1 MVDHFNTYLYQKR
14 GFYYFSRR
22 VPQEI
27 HKHFPKHRIVLA
39 LNTRS
44 RAKALKCAQVICQRL
59 DERWLPMRL
68 DALGLGNVVA
78 HDVKP
83 IDVAPTLSEATQQ
96 YLQLKGMG
104 KAKTFHQAA
113 MRNAGTVIEI
123 CGDRVVTEYRTTDAG
138 QVRDVLISK
147 GLSVLSVRRSF
158 TTIKAIINLAIAEHG
173 LDMRNPFSSIFMPE
187 ADSKKR
193 VSIPVDTIREIQE
206 ACYQIDDDRRWLIA
220 LISDTGMRLAEA
232 AGLHIEDLHLDEE
245 IPYVDIKPHPWRSLK
260 TKGSQRQV
268 PLVGAS
274 LWAAQRIKQSA
285 SSTFAFDRYT
295 DNQQCRA
302 NSASNTLN
310 KWMQSHFRED
320 IVIHGFRHAL
330 RDRLRAEQCPSEMM
344 DQIGGWSSGKIGEGY
359 GDGFNRE
366 VLVTAM
372 KLIMPANLQC
382 AYENTQRL
390 KDDSAS

>member
-1 MVDHFNTYLYQKR
+1 MVDQFSTYLYQKR

-22 VPQEI
+22 VPKEL
-27 HKHFPKHRIVLA
+27 HHCHAKHRIVLA

-44 RAKALKCAQVICQRL
+44 RAKALKYAQLICQRL
-59 DERWLPMRL
+59 DERWLPIRL
-68 DALGLGNVVA
+68 DALGLGNVIANNVRAVA
-78 HDVKP
+78 
-83 IDVAPTLSEATQQ
+83 APTLSEATQQ
-96 YLQLKGMG
+96 YLQLRGMG

-113 MRNAGTVIEI
+113 LRNAGTVIEI

-138 QVRDVLISK
+138 QVRDALIDR

-173 LDMRNPFSSIFMPE
+173 LDIRNPFSSIFMPE

-193 VSIPVDTIREIQE
+193 VSIPVETILEIQQ
-206 ACYQIDDDRRWLIA
+206 ACYVIDDDRRWLIA

-232 AGLHIEDLHLDEE
+232 AGLHIDDLHLDEK
-245 IPYVDIKPHPWRSLK
+245 IPYVDIRPHSWRSLK

-274 LWAAQRIKQSA
+274 LWAAQRIKQTA
-285 SSTFAFDRYT
+285 SSCFAFDRYT

-302 NSASNTLN
+302 NSASNALN
-310 KWMQSHFRED
+310 KWMQTNFRDD

-330 RDRLRAEQCPSEMM
+330 RDRLRAVQCPSEII
-344 DQIGGWSSGKIGEGY
+344 DQIGGWTSGKIGEGY
-359 GDGFNRE
+359 GEGHQLRQIYA
-366 VLVTAM
+366 AM
-372 KLIMPANLQC
+372 ERISK
-382 AYENTQRL
+382 
-390 KDDSAS
+390 

>member
-1 MVDHFNTYLYQKR
+1 MVDHFSTYLYQKR

-22 VPQEI
+22 VPKEL
-27 HKHFPKHRIVLA
+27 HHCHAKHRIVLA

-44 RAKALKCAQVICQRL
+44 RAKALKYAQVICQRL

-68 DALGLGNVVA
+68 DAMGLGNVIANDVRAVA
-78 HDVKP
+78 
-83 IDVAPTLSEATQQ
+83 APTLSEATQQ
-96 YLQLKGMG
+96 YLQLKGIG

-113 MRNAGTVIEI
+113 LRNAGTVIEI

-138 QVRDVLISK
+138 QVRDVLIAR
-147 GLSVLSVRRSF
+147 GLNVLSVRRSF

-187 ADSKKR
+187 ADSKRR
-193 VSIPVDTIREIQE
+193 VSIPVETIREIQQ
-206 ACYQIDDDRRWLIA
+206 ACYKIDDDRRWLIA

-232 AGLHIEDLHLDEE
+232 AGLHIDDLHLDEE
-245 IPYVDIKPHPWRSLK
+245 IPYVDIRPHPWRSLK

-274 LWAAQRIKQSA
+274 LWAAQRIKQTA
-285 SSTFAFDRYT
+285 SSCFAFDRYT

-302 NSASNTLN
+302 NSASNALN
-310 KWMQSHFRED
+310 KWMQTNFRND

-330 RDRLRAEQCPSEMM
+330 RDRLRAVQCPSEMI

-359 GDGFNRE
+359 GNGHELETVSYFLTQLQIKTDG
-366 VLVTAM
+366 
-372 KLIMPANLQC
+372 
-382 AYENTQRL
+382 QRG
-390 KDDSAS
+390 KTIF

>member
-1 MVDHFNTYLYQKR
+1 MVDQFSTYLYQKR

-22 VPQEI
+22 VPKEL
-27 HKHFPKHRIVLA
+27 HHCHAKHRIVLA

-44 RAKALKCAQVICQRL
+44 RAKALKYAQVICQRL

-68 DALGLGNVVA
+68 DAMGFGNVIANDVRAVA
-78 HDVKP
+78 
-83 IDVAPTLSEATQQ
+83 APTLSEATQQ

-113 MRNAGTVIEI
+113 FRNAGTVIEI

-138 QVRDVLISK
+138 QVRDALINR
-147 GLSVLSVRRSF
+147 GLNVLSVRRSF

-173 LDMRNPFSSIFMPE
+173 LEMRNPFSSIFMPE

-193 VSIPVDTIREIQE
+193 VSIPVETIREIQQ
-206 ACYQIDDDRRWLIA
+206 ACYEIDDDRRWLIA

-232 AGLHIEDLHLDEE
+232 AGLHIDDLHLDEE
-245 IPYVDIKPHPWRSLK
+245 IPFVDIKPHPWRSLK

-274 LWAAQRIKQSA
+274 LWAAQRLKQTAA
-285 SSTFAFDRYT
+285 SCFAFDRYT

-302 NSASNTLN
+302 NSASNALN
-310 KWMQSHFRED
+310 KWMQTHFRDD

-330 RDRLRAEQCPSEMM
+330 RDRLRAAQCPSEMI
-344 DQIGGWSSGKIGEGY
+344 DQIGGWSSGKIGESY
-359 GDGFNRE
+359 GEGFGLAKVERH
-366 VLVTAM
+366 
-372 KLIMPANLQC
+372 IS
-382 AYENTQRL
+382 RL
-390 KDDSAS
+390 S

>member
-1 MVDHFNTYLYQKR
+1 MVDQFNQYIYQKR

-22 VPQEI
+22 VPKKL
-27 HKHFPKHRIVLA
+27 HHCHAKHRIVLA

-44 RAKALKCAQVICQRL
+44 RAKALKYAQVICQRL

-68 DALGLGNVVA
+68 DAMGLGNVIPNDVRAVA
-78 HDVKP
+78 
-83 IDVAPTLSEATQQ
+83 APTLSEATQQ
-96 YLQLKGMG
+96 YLQLKGMN

-113 MRNAGTVIEI
+113 LRNAGTVIEI

-138 QVRDVLISK
+138 QVRDALIAR
-147 GLSVLSVRRSF
+147 GLNVLSVRRSF

-193 VSIPVDTIREIQE
+193 VSIPVETIREIQQ
-206 ACYQIDDDRRWLIA
+206 ACYEIDDDRRWLIA

-232 AGLHIEDLHLDEE
+232 AGLHIDDLHLDEE
-245 IPYVDIKPHPWRSLK
+245 IPYADIKPHRWRSLK

-274 LWAAQRIKQSA
+274 LWAAQRIKQTA
-285 SSTFAFDRYT
+285 SSCFAFDRYT

-302 NSASNTLN
+302 NSASNALN
-310 KWMQSHFRED
+310 KWMQTHFRND

-330 RDRLRAEQCPSEMM
+330 RDRLRAVQCPSEMI

-359 GDGFNRE
+359 GEGHNFDALLSYLNRMIE
-366 VLVTAM
+366 
-372 KLIMPANLQC
+372 
-382 AYENTQRL
+382 
-390 KDDSAS
+390 D

>member
-1 MVDHFNTYLYQKR
+1 MVDQFSTYLYQKR

-22 VPQEI
+22 VPKEL
-27 HKHFPKHRIVLA
+27 HHCHAKHRIVLA

-44 RAKALKCAQVICQRL
+44 RAKALKYAQLICQRL
-59 DERWLPMRL
+59 DERWLPIRL
-68 DALGLGNVVA
+68 DALGLGNVIANNVRAVA
-78 HDVKP
+78 
-83 IDVAPTLSEATQQ
+83 APTLSEATQQ
-96 YLQLKGMG
+96 YLQLRGMG

-113 MRNAGTVIEI
+113 LRNVGTVIEI

-138 QVRDVLISK
+138 QVRDALIDR

-173 LDMRNPFSSIFMPE
+173 LDIRNPFSSIFMPE

-193 VSIPVDTIREIQE
+193 VSIPVETILEIQQ
-206 ACYQIDDDRRWLIA
+206 ACYVIDDDRRWLIA

-232 AGLHIEDLHLDEE
+232 AGLHIDDLHLDEK
-245 IPYVDIKPHPWRSLK
+245 IPYVDIRPHSWRSLK

-274 LWAAQRIKQSA
+274 LWAAQRIKQTA
-285 SSTFAFDRYT
+285 SSCFAFDRYT

-302 NSASNTLN
+302 NSASNALN
-310 KWMQSHFRED
+310 KWMQTNFRDD

-330 RDRLRAEQCPSEMM
+330 RDRLRAVQCPSEII
-344 DQIGGWSSGKIGEGY
+344 DQIGGWTSGKIGEGY
-359 GDGFNRE
+359 GEGHQLRQIYA
-366 VLVTAM
+366 AM
-372 KLIMPANLQC
+372 ERISK
-382 AYENTQRL
+382 
-390 KDDSAS
+390 

>member
-1 MVDHFNTYLYQKR
+1 MVDHFSTYLYQKR

-22 VPQEI
+22 VPKEL
-27 HKHFPKHRIVLA
+27 HHCHAKHRIVLA
-39 LNTRS
+39 LNTKS
-44 RAKALKCAQVICQRL
+44 RAKALKYAQVICQRL

-68 DALGLGNVVA
+68 DALGLGNVIANDVRAVA
-78 HDVKP
+78 
-83 IDVAPTLSEATQQ
+83 APTLSEATQQ

-113 MRNAGTVIEI
+113 LRNAGTVIDI

-138 QVRDVLISK
+138 QVRDTLIDR
-147 GLSVLSVRRSF
+147 GLNVLSVRRSF

-193 VSIPVDTIREIQE
+193 VSIPVETIRKIQQ
-206 ACYQIDDDRRWLIA
+206 ACYEIDDDRRWLIA
-220 LISDTGMRLAEA
+220 LISDTGIRLAEA
-232 AGLHIEDLHLDEE
+232 AGLHIDDLHLDEE

-274 LWAAQRIKQSA
+274 LWAAQRIKQTA
-285 SSTFAFDRYT
+285 SSCFAFDRYT
-295 DNQQCRA
+295 DNSQCRA

-330 RDRLRAEQCPSEMM
+330 RDRLRAVQCPSEMI
-344 DQIGGWSSGKIGEGY
+344 DQIGGWATASVGQSYGEGY
-359 GDGFNRE
+359 SIKVKHKWLCKAF
-366 VLVTAM
+366 
-372 KLIMPANLQC
+372 
-382 AYENTQRL
+382 
-390 KDDSAS
+390 